1 MHYIMTFVWSFLLVA
16 MLNYVAGSIA
26 GAPFD
31 FMSGVIISVVLAI
44 LVLIISAIIPDESP
58 ADV

>member
-16 MLNYVAGSIA
+16 MLNYVAGSIV
-26 GAPFD
+26 GTEFD
-31 FMSGVIISVVLAI
+31 FMTGVTVSIVLAVV
-44 LVLIISAIIPDESP
+44 VLIITAVIPDESP

>member
-16 MLNYVAGSIA
+16 MLNYVAGSI
-26 GAPFD
+26 GGFEFD
-31 FMSGVIISVVLAI
+31 FMAGVTVSIVLAVV
-44 LVLIISAIIPDESP
+44 VLIITAVIPDESP

>member
-16 MLNYVAGSIA
+16 MLNYVAGSI
-26 GAPFD
+26 GGTEFD
-31 FMSGVIISVVLAI
+31 FMAGVTVSIVLAV
-44 LVLIISAIIPDESP
+44 LVLIITAIIPNESP

>member
-16 MLNYVAGSIA
+16 MLNYVAGSIV
-26 GAPFD
+26 GTEFD
-31 FMSGVIISVVLAI
+31 FMAGVTVSIVLAV
-44 LVLIISAIIPDESP
+44 LVLIITAIIPNESP

>member
-16 MLNYVAGSIA
+16 MLNYVAGSIVDV
-26 GAPFD
+26 GFD
-31 FMSGVIISVVLAI
+31 FMAGVTVSIVLAV
-44 LVLIISAIIPDESP
+44 LVLIITAVIPDESP

>member
-16 MLNYVAGSIA
+16 MLNYVAGSIGGNA
-26 GAPFD
+26 FD
-31 FMSGVIISVVLAI
+31 FMAGVTVSIVLAI
-44 LVLIISAIIPDESP
+44 LVLIITTIIPDESP

>member
-16 MLNYVAGSIA
+16 MLNYVAGSIV
-26 GAPFD
+26 GVGFD
-31 FMSGVIISVVLAI
+31 FMAGVTVSLVLAV
-44 LVLIISAIIPDESP
+44 LVLIITAVIPDESP